1 MTPSPTGSDR
11 PTLSL
16 DLDGVLARPPFG
28 RNPSAN
34 RDTSLLPMPG
44 LPPGRRRPPGN
55 IWDRLL
61 GMTYFRLRYRARSA
75 MPGAADLV
83 RAAAVQHR
91 VVVITARNWRG
102 RSATLAWLHR
112 AGLFDHIDELIC
124 NDTGLPPPQFKAW
137 AVAEHGV
144 QRHVE
149 DDPATAALVARLD
162 VAVDLID
169 WPWNRELDYPPAV
182 TRHANLSALAVDLR
196 RPR

>member
-1 MTPSPTGSDR
+1 MTASATGSDR
-11 PTLSL
+11 PTLSF

-28 RNPSAN
+28 RNPTAN

-44 LPPGRRRPPGN
+44 LPPVRRAPPGN
-55 IWDRLL
+55 VWDRLL

-83 RAAAVQHR
+83 RAAAVRHR

-102 RSATLAWLHR
+102 RNATSAWLQR
-112 AGLFDHIDELIC
+112 AGLSDHIDELIC
-124 NDTGLPPPQFKAW
+124 NDTGLPAPQFKAW

-182 TRHANLSALAVDLR
+182 TRQANLSALAADLR
-196 RPR
+196 RPQ